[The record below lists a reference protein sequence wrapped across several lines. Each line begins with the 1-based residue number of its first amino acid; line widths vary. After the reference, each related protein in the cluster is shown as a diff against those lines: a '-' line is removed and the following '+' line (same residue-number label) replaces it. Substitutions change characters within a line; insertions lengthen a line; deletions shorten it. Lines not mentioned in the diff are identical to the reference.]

1 MKGMRWTKKHIIS
14 INDFSR
20 DEIDFV
26 LEKSGILEKKLGSSS
41 TSSLM
46 NGKILANLFFEP
58 STRTRMSFE
67 AAMKRLGGIT
77 IGFDH
82 PGISSEV
89 KGETI
94 ADTVRIVSGYAD
106 LIVIRHPIE
115 GSARLASEYSDVP
128 VINGGD
134 GANQHPTQTLLD
146 LYTIKKEFKSIDG
159 LDICIVGDLK
169 YGRTVHSLTSAL
181 GNYDVRIRFI
191 SPRELRAPRQIVK
204 NLSDRG
210 IEVKETTKLNLKNSD
225 VIYVTRIQKE
235 RFPDPQ
241 EYERVKGAFVLNLN
255 SLEGIREN
263 AIIMHPLP
271 RVSEISPDIDATKH
285 ARYFEQAKNG
295 IPVRMALLCLVC
307 GIKFW

>member
-1 MKGMRWTKKHIIS
+1 MKWTKKHIIS

-26 LEKSGILEKKLGSSS
+26 LEKSGILEKKLSSS
-41 TSSLM
+41 RTSSLM
-46 NGKILANLFFEP
+46 AGKILANLFFEP

-106 LIVIRHPIE
+106 VIVIRHPVE

-128 VINGGD
+128 IINGGD

-146 LYTIKKEFKSIDG
+146 LYTIKKEFKKIDG

-169 YGRTVHSLTSAL
+169 YGRTVHSLTNSL
-181 GNYDVRIRFI
+181 ENYDVRIRFI
-191 SPRELRAPRQIVK
+191 SPQELRAPRQIVK
-204 NLSDRG
+204 SLSNRG

-241 EYERVKGAFVLNLN
+241 EYERVKGAFILNLN
-255 SLEGIREN
+255 SLEGIRDN

-271 RVSEISPDIDATKH
+271 RVSEISTDIDSTKH

-307 GIKFW
+307 DIKF

>member
-1 MKGMRWTKKHIIS
+1 MKWTKKHIIS

-26 LEKSGILEKKLGSSS
+26 LEKSELMEKKLKDSK

-46 NGKILANLFFEP
+46 NGRILANLFFEP

-67 AAMKRLGGIT
+67 VAMKRLGGMT
-77 IGFDH
+77 VGFDDLSV
-82 PGISSEV
+82 SSEV

-94 ADTVRIVSGYAD
+94 ADTIRVVSDYAD
-106 LIVIRHPIE
+106 VVVMRHPVE
-115 GSARLASEYSDVP
+115 GSAMLASEYCNSP

-146 LYTIKKEFKSIDG
+146 LYTIKKEFGGLDG
-159 LDICIVGDLK
+159 LDLCIVGDLK
-169 YGRTVHSLTSAL
+169 YGRTVHSLTSAIEK
-181 GNYDVRIRFI
+181 YDVKLKFI
-191 SPRELRAPRQIVK
+191 SPKELKAPRQMIKSLV
-204 NLSDRG
+204 DRR
-210 IEVKETTKLNLKNSD
+210 IPVKESTKLNLRDSD
-225 VIYVTRIQKE
+225 VVYVTRIQKE

-241 EYERVKGAFVLNLN
+241 EYMRVKDAFIIDQR
-255 SLEGIREN
+255 SLEALRDT

-271 RVSEISPDIDATKH
+271 RVSEISAGVDETKY

-295 IPVRMALLCLVC
+295 IPVRMALLCLVS

>member
-1 MKGMRWTKKHIIS
+1 MEWTKKHIIS

-20 DEIDFV
+20 EEIDFV
-26 LEKSGILEKKLGSSS
+26 LDKSAVMEGRMSDPD
-41 TSSLM
+41 TATLM
-46 NGKILANLFFEP
+46 QGKILANLFFEP

-67 AAMKRLGGIT
+67 AAMKRLGGMT
-77 IGFDH
+77 VGFDEAAV
-82 PGISSEV
+82 SSEV

-94 ADTVRIVSGYAD
+94 SDTVRVVAGYAD
-106 LIVIRHPIE
+106 AIVLRHPVE
-115 GSARLASEYSDVP
+115 GSARVAAEYCHCP

-146 LYTIKKEFKSIDG
+146 LYTIMKEFKKIDD
-159 LDICIVGDLK
+159 LDISIIGDLK

-181 GNYDVRIRFI
+181 EKYDVRIKFI
-191 SPRELRAPRQIVK
+191 SPQELRAPRQIVK
-204 NLSDRG
+204 GLTDKG
-210 IEVKETTKLNLKNSD
+210 ISVKESNKLSLKDSD

-241 EYERVKGAFVLNLN
+241 EYELVKDAFIVDER
-255 SLEGIREN
+255 SLEGIRED

-271 RVSEISPDIDATKH
+271 RVSEICTSVDETPY
-285 ARYFEQAKNG
+285 ARYFQQAKNG

-307 GIKFW
+307 GVKFW

>member
-1 MKGMRWTKKHIIS
+1 MEWTKKHIIS

-20 DEIDFV
+20 EEIDFV
-26 LEKSGILEKKLGSSS
+26 LDKSAVMEGRMSDPD
-41 TSSLM
+41 TATLM
-46 NGKILANLFFEP
+46 QGKILANLFFEP

-67 AAMKRLGGIT
+67 AAMKRLGGMT
-77 IGFDH
+77 VGFDAAAV
-82 PGISSEV
+82 SSEV

-94 ADTVRIVSGYAD
+94 SDTVRVVAGYAD
-106 LIVIRHPIE
+106 AIVLRHPVE
-115 GSARLASEYSDVP
+115 GSARVAGEYCHCP

-146 LYTIKKEFKSIDG
+146 LYTIMKEFKEIDD
-159 LDICIVGDLK
+159 LDISIIGDLK

-181 GNYDVRIRFI
+181 EKYDVRIKFI
-191 SPRELRAPRQIVK
+191 SPQELRAPRQIVK
-204 NLSDRG
+204 GLEDKG
-210 IEVKETTKLNLKNSD
+210 ISVKESTKLSLKDSD

-241 EYERVKGAFVLNLN
+241 EYELVKDAFIIDEQ
-255 SLEGIREN
+255 SLEGIRDD

-271 RVSEISPDIDATKH
+271 RVSEICTSVDDTQY
-285 ARYFEQAKNG
+285 ARYFQQAKNG

-307 GIKFW
+307 GVRFW

>member
-1 MKGMRWTKKHIIS
+1 MEWSKRHIIS

-20 DEIDFV
+20 EEIDFV
-26 LEKSGILEKKLGSSS
+26 LDKSAVMEGRMSDSD
-41 TSSLM
+41 TASLM
-46 NGKILANLFFEP
+46 SGRILANLFFEP

-67 AAMKRLGGIT
+67 AAMKRLGGMT
-77 IGFDH
+77 VGFDAAAV
-82 PGISSEV
+82 SSEV

-94 ADTVRIVSGYAD
+94 ADTVRVAAGYAD
-106 LIVIRHPIE
+106 ALVLRHPVE
-115 GSARLASEYSDVP
+115 GSARVAAEYCNCP

-146 LYTIKKEFKSIDG
+146 LYTIMKEFKEIDD
-159 LDICIVGDLK
+159 LDITIIGDLK

-181 GNYDVRIRFI
+181 ERYDVRIKFI
-191 SPRELRAPRQIVK
+191 SPQELRAPKQIVK
-204 NLSDRG
+204 GLEDKKIS
-210 IEVKETTKLNLKNSD
+210 VKESTKLSLKDSD

-241 EYERVKGAFVLNLN
+241 EYELVKDAFIIDES
-255 SLEGIREN
+255 SLEGIRDD

-271 RVSEISPDIDATKH
+271 RVSEICTSVDDTQY
-285 ARYFEQAKNG
+285 ARYFQQAKNG

-307 GIKFW
+307 GVRFW

>member
-169 YGRTVHSLTSAL
+169 YGRTVHSLASAL
-181 GNYDVRIRFI
+181 GNYDVKIRFI
-191 SPRELRAPRQIVK
+191 SPQELRAPRQIVK
-204 NLSDRG
+204 SLSDRG

>member
-1 MKGMRWTKKHIIS
+1 MKWTKKHIIS

-26 LEKSGILEKKLGSSS
+26 LKKSAVMEKKLYGST

-46 NGKILANLFFEP
+46 KGRILANLFFEP

-67 AAMKRLGGIT
+67 AAMKRLGGVT

-106 LIVIRHPIE
+106 VIVIRHPVE
-115 GSARLASEYSDVP
+115 GSARLASEYSDSP
-128 VINGGD
+128 IINGGD

-146 LYTIKKEFKSIDG
+146 LYTIKKEFKRIDD
-159 LDICIVGDLK
+159 LSICIIGDLK

-181 GNYDVRIRFI
+181 ENYDVSIKFI
-191 SPRELRAPRQIVK
+191 SPKELKAPRQMVK
-204 NLSDRG
+204 TLTEKG
-210 IEVKETTKLNLKNSD
+210 ISVKETAKLNIKDCD
-225 VIYVTRIQKE
+225 VVYVTRIQKE

-241 EYERVKGAFVLNLN
+241 EYERVKDAYILNKK
-255 SLEGIREN
+255 SLEGIQDN

-271 RVSEISPDIDATKH
+271 RVSEICPDVDSTQY
-285 ARYFEQAKNG
+285 ARYFEQARNG
-295 IPVRMALLCLVC
+295 MPVRMALLCLVC
-307 GIKFW
+307 GVGFR

>member
-1 MKGMRWTKKHIIS
+1 MKGMKWTKKHIIS
-14 INDFSR
+14 INDFSK

-26 LEKSGILEKKLGSSS
+26 LEKSGILERKLNSSR

-46 NGKILANLFFEP
+46 KGKILANLFFEP

-67 AAMKRLGGIT
+67 ASMKRLGGIT
-77 IGFDH
+77 IGFDY

-106 LIVIRHPIE
+106 VIVIRHPVE
-115 GSARLASEYSDVP
+115 GSARLASEYSNVP
-128 VINGGD
+128 IINGGD

-146 LYTIKKEFKSIDG
+146 LYTIKKEFKKIDG

-181 GNYDVRIRFI
+181 ENYDVSIRFI
-191 SPRELRAPRQIVK
+191 SPQELRAPRQIVK
-204 NLSDRG
+204 SLSDRG

-241 EYERVKGAFVLNLN
+241 EYERIKGAFILNLN
-255 SLEGIREN
+255 SLEGIRDN

-271 RVSEISPDIDATKH
+271 RVSEISTDIDATKH

-295 IPVRMALLCLVC
+295 IPVRMTLLCLVC
-307 GIKFW
+307 NIKFW